1 MKVWQ
6 TKSGYSVSNILPGR
20 SNVFLL
26 SGNGKYILID
36 GSPGYK
42 WEKLK
47 ASLTNLGI
55 RKIDFLILTHTHYDH
70 AENASKIKEEYGA
83 VVIVNKR
90 EADYLQKGEN
100 IVPHGTIFLTRFII
114 NKISPAF
121 SDKLNYE
128 PCQPDILVDQLLDLH
143 VFGFNAHIMHTP
155 GHSPGSQS
163 VIVDDEIAIV
173 GDSMFGI
180 FPQSIFPP
188 FAFNEYE
195 LIKSWGKLLETD
207 CYTFLPSHGT
217 PNSRELLAKEFKKRS
232 RSLSL

>member
-42 WEKLK
+42 WKELK
-47 ASLTNLGI
+47 ASLNNLEI

-83 VVIVNKR
+83 EVIVNKR

-100 IVPHGTIFLTRFII
+100 IIPHGTIFLTRFII

-121 SDKLNYE
+121 SAKLNYK
-128 PCQPDILVDQLLDLH
+128 PCRPDILVDQHFDLQL
-143 VFGFNAHIMHTP
+143 FGFNAYIMLTP

-163 VIVDDEIAIV
+163 IIVDNEIALT

-180 FPQSIFPP
+180 FPRSIFPP
-188 FAFNEYE
+188 FADNEDE
-195 LIKSWGKLLETD
+195 LIKSWGKLLGTN
-207 CYTFLPSHGT
+207 CYIFLPSHGT

-232 RSLSL
+232 GS